1 MVIVRPTGGLA
12 NQLDQYGVGRSL
24 ARKLNTELKLDVSYF
39 ENSPEYLKKGLHNR
53 YRLGA
58 FNIIENFAT
67 LEEIKY
73 VKETGTIPNS
83 AKDLENIQGNVYIV
97 GNWLH
102 NPQLFKDT
110 IDILREEFTLK
121 KPFSPTAETWRQKI
135 LSAECSVSMHFRHG
149 DYLYANWHR
158 GLAWAPIL
166 PLDYYYTCID
176 ILKQRYNNLTVFV
189 FSDNLPWVKENLHL
203 DVPTEFI
210 EGCETDD
217 EDFILMSLCKHD
229 VIASSTFS
237 RLAAYLNP
245 NSDKK
250 VFGPLKSNAEGV
262 KKFLC
267 SLTPDRKNSIL
278 DAMGEDTNRWFW
290 ITYDF
295 DNQAKVTLKPIFSL
309 SLVVN
314 DNAADL
320 PATLKSLL
328 NQDYEYYEVIIID
341 NDSTDGSDKICQE
354 TIKDKANVTYKRLDK
369 KVSNAAAWNE
379 AVKAV
384 QGKYVS
390 FLKVG
395 DRFLTNSLTTLYAL
409 LGSRV
414 REILHTISY
423 LVENASGDVA
433 FDNKKFSAQRDEH
446 FKQAKQPEITS
457 QDGLDAAQLLLNHQ
471 INSFFGTKLY
481 NVEFLKEH
489 KIKFDEQLD
498 DKTAEL
504 AFQAEAF
511 LKSKYLMYISKSFYI
526 APSQSNLSN
535 EIISLEDQS
544 IKNRPLLT
552 YQTHVA
558 SKGWSEWLNEDQIS
572 NDTEQ
577 KRQIEAIKI
586 YFPNHKVYYAVYWN
600 DAEGWSKE
608 VSFPEQAGTTGK
620 SKPIMGIVIRLDEE
634 NSKEFDILY
643 RVHKFD
649 GTWTAWAKNGEFIYS
664 HGQKLNAIQ
673 IKLATNSDKNSL

>member
-395 DRFLTNSLTTLYAL
+395 DRFFKTEQAEDLPFLKIGEHFLNNSLAVLYCIDEY
-409 LGSRV
+409 RV
-414 REILHTISY
+414 SDIIHLFAWLE
-423 LVENASGDVA
+423 ENESGDIPFA
-433 FDNKKFSAQRDEH
+433 DKKFSAHCDVNFQKATKSRIGS
-446 FKQAKQPEITS
+446 KN
-457 QDGLDAAQLLLNHQ
+457 GLDAAKFLLNRQ
-471 INSFFGTKLY
+471 INSFLATKLY
-481 NVEFLKEH
+481 NVEFLKKH
-489 KIKFDEQLD
+489 KIKFDELLTDNEAEMTFQLE
-498 DKTAEL
+498 T
-504 AFQAEAF
+504 FS
-511 LKSKYLMYISKSFYI
+511 KSKHFMYISNSLYV
-526 APSQSNLSN
+526 APNSNN
-535 EIISLEDQS
+535 VII
-544 IKNRPLLT
+544 
-552 YQTHVA
+552 
-558 SKGWSEWLNEDQIS
+558 G
-572 NDTEQ
+572 
-577 KRQIEAIKI
+577 
-586 YFPNHKVYYAVYWN
+586 
-600 DAEGWSKE
+600 G
-608 VSFPEQAGTTGK
+608 
-620 SKPIMGIVIRLDEE
+620 
-634 NSKEFDILY
+634 
-643 RVHKFD
+643 
-649 GTWTAWAKNGEFIYS
+649 GEF
-664 HGQKLNAIQ
+664 
-673 IKLATNSDKNSL
+673 LARFQSVTSCLLLAVPFALKECSLKSSYKTSEEMPSFKILERRAA